1 MLSKTALVKLYKAM
15 VRIREC
21 EESLVELIQHGVIKT
36 PCHLYNGEEAVAV
49 GVCAA
54 LSRHDVVF
62 GNHRSHGHYLAKGG
76 SMNELVA
83 EIYGKET
90 GCSGGRGGS
99 MHVTAPQAGF
109 LGSVPIVAGTVALA
123 VGAALSFQ
131 IKKQKRV
138 SVSFFGD
145 GATGEGVLHESLNFA
160 ALKKLPVIFV
170 CENNLYS
177 THLPLGEIRAQD
189 NIWEAAKPLKMLSI
203 RVDGNDIFKVH
214 KAALQA
220 VAFCRTGK
228 GPVFI
233 ECRTYRLRG
242 HVGPDDNIQGSH
254 TDIRPQKEL
263 DAWKKKD
270 PISRFANYLVSKK
283 LASAKELSRIDG
295 GVKKEV
301 ERAHEFAR
309 KSPYPPAGNLHCYIY
324 AK

>member
-1 MLSKTALVKLYKAM
+1 
-15 VRIREC
+15 
-21 EESLVELIQHGVIKT
+21 
-36 PCHLYNGEEAVAV
+36 
-49 GVCAA
+49 
-54 LSRHDVVF
+54 
-62 GNHRSHGHYLAKGG
+62 
-76 SMNELVA
+76 
-83 EIYGKET
+83 
-90 GCSGGRGGS
+90 
-99 MHVTAPQAGF
+99 
-109 LGSVPIVAGTVALA
+109 
-123 VGAALSFQ
+123 
-131 IKKQKRV
+131 
-138 SVSFFGD
+138 
-145 GATGEGVLHESLNFA
+145 
-160 ALKKLPVIFV
+160 
-170 CENNLYS
+170 
-177 THLPLGEIRAQD
+177 
-189 NIWEAAKPLKMLSI
+189 
-203 RVDGNDIFKVH
+203 
-214 KAALQA
+214 
-220 VAFCRTGK
+220 RTGK